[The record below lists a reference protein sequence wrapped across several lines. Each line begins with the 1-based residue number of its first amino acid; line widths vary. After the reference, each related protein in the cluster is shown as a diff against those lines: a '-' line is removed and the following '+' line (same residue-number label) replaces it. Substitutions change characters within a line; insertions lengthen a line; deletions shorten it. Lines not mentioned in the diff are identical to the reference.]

1 MSHSPTALVVL
12 LHLVDG
18 HCSRL
23 MYTVAIQEGVVEG
36 AVQLALH
43 LTIVYVGHG
52 AHCGLQEKDQHQY
65 EHVLKR

>member
-1 MSHSPTALVVL
+1 
-12 LHLVDG
+12 
-18 HCSRL
+18 